1 MTSLEANAAVYRYF
15 TTDLL
20 SNTLLAEIPFVGVS
34 FERSIK
40 GAGKFKGTIPVIPE
54 TDSMSLYDFT
64 MPGKTGLYVMRNGV
78 CVWGGIIWGRNYN
91 LIARELTVDGAEFT
105 SYLHHRR
112 IWKTWSHEYGATLT
126 MAVGGVGTVVLD
138 SGATYP
144 FEAGATVGVTFREV
158 GNFKYNG
165 YYEIRSTPTPTKTT
179 FQITAVGVP
188 PGVYPLTTIRVRTD
202 TYDYVRGL
210 IDSMQNDFSEQTFPN
225 VDIEPGIGLP
235 YRVTQKQAANGVATL
250 TLSANHDIT
259 AGQGVTIRNVDSTF
273 NGQYK
278 VTAVPAPNKISYAK
292 TGVTVSTTST
302 PVNTKNVTRRQIK
315 NYVAR
320 LTTTVAHGF
329 SVGQRVVVS
338 GVDPASSTAQY
349 FDGGFIITA
358 VPSSTTFEYLT
369 TSVKDTLDNMA
380 SVGTA
385 TVTPETLS
393 GTYGPYSSNAD
404 IGLRFDGRG
413 YSGIDVEPVA
423 YRGFELANIGDELD
437 KYSDSVDGFEYR
449 VDCEYDAGTASFQRI
464 FRLLPIDFP
473 DPPPTGEYSPPSRFG
488 ADELIFEYPGNI
500 IDIDIDEKS
509 DDAATRFWM
518 VGDIGD
524 LGEDAA
530 KPYSAA
536 ADRELLLD
544 GWPLLEDVESDNDTA
559 DEDVLYSYAKRYL
572 GELRAPIGDISVKVN
587 GSMSPVVGDY
597 FPGDWCCIIANDPF
611 VLMRLASDLEP
622 RDTVIVRKI
631 NSIKVKVPDTPSY
644 PEEVGLGLIAEW
656 EVDRRGE

>member
-1 MTSLEANAAVYRYF
+1 MPNLEANAAQYRYF

-20 SNTLLAEIPFVGVS
+20 SNTLLAEIPFKGVS

-40 GAGKFKGTIPVIPE
+40 GAGGFQGTIAVIPE

-78 CVWGGIIWGRNYN
+78 CVWGGIIWGRDYN
-91 LIARELTVDGAEFT
+91 LVSRELSVDASEFT

-112 IWKTWSHEYGATLT
+112 IWKNWSHEYGGTVT
-126 MAVGGVGTVVLD
+126 MLVGGVGVVTLD
-138 SGATYP
+138 SGFTYP
-144 FEAGATVGVTFREV
+144 FEAGSTVGLSFREV

-165 YYEIRSTPTPTKTT
+165 YYPIRAVPAPTTTT
-179 FQITAVGVP
+179 FQITAIGIP
-188 PGVYPLTTIRVRTD
+188 PGVYPLTTVTVRTD

-225 VDIEPGIGLP
+225 SEIEPGIGVP
-235 YRVTQKQAANGVATL
+235 YRITNKQAANGVATL
-250 TLSANHDIT
+250 TMAENHDMSV
-259 AGQGVTIRNVDSTF
+259 GQGIIVRNVVAFF
-273 NGQYK
+273 NGQYTI
-278 VTAVPAPNKISYAK
+278 TAIPAANKISYAK
-292 TGVTVSTTST
+292 TGTATST
-302 PVNTKNVTRRQIK
+302 AVSVVTRNVSRRKIT

-320 LTTTVAHGF
+320 LTTSVAHGF
-329 SVGQRVVVS
+329 SVGQRVVIS
-338 GVDPASSTAQY
+338 GVDPASSTAKY
-349 FDGGFIITA
+349 FDGAFIVTA
-358 VPSSTTFEYLT
+358 VPSATTFEYLT
-369 TSVKDTLDNMA
+369 SSVTDTLDMV
-380 SVGTA
+380 SLGTA
-385 TVTPETLS
+385 TLTAEVLS
-393 GTYGPYSSNAD
+393 GSYGPYAGNAD
-404 IGLRFDGRG
+404 IGLRFDELG
-413 YSGIDVEPVA
+413 YSGIDVEPIA
-423 YRGFELANIGDELD
+423 YRGFELKNIGDELD

-464 FRLLPIDFP
+464 FKLIPIDFP
-473 DPPPTGEYSPPSRFG
+473 DPPPTGEISPPSRFG

-500 IDIDIDEKS
+500 MDISIAEKS
-509 DDAATRFWM
+509 DDATTRFWM

-524 LGEDAA
+524 LGADAA

-559 DEDVLYSYAKRYL
+559 DEEVLYSYAKRYL
-572 GELRAPIGDISVKVN
+572 GELRAPIGDIDITVN

-597 FPGDWCCIIANDPF
+597 FPGDWCCIIADDPF

-631 NSIKVKVPDTPSY
+631 NSIKVTIPDTPSY
-644 PEEVGLGLIAEW
+644 PEKVDLKLIAEW

>member
-1 MTSLEANAAVYRYF
+1 MPNLEANAAQYRYF

-20 SNTLLAEIPFVGVS
+20 SNTLLAEIPFKGVS

-40 GAGKFKGTIPVIPE
+40 GAGGFQGTIAVIPE

-78 CVWGGIIWGRNYN
+78 CVWGGIIWGRDYN
-91 LIARELTVDGAEFT
+91 LVSRELSVDASEFT

-112 IWKTWSHEYGATLT
+112 IWKNWSHEYGGTVT
-126 MAVGGVGTVVLD
+126 MLVGGVGVVTLD
-138 SGATYP
+138 SGFTYP
-144 FEAGATVGVTFREV
+144 FEAGSTVGLSFREV

-165 YYEIRSTPTPTKTT
+165 YYPIRATPAPTTTT
-179 FQITAVGVP
+179 FQITAIGIP
-188 PGVYPLTTIRVRTD
+188 PGVYPLTTVTVRTD

-225 VDIEPGIGLP
+225 SEIEPGIGVP
-235 YRVTQKQAANGVATL
+235 YRITNKQAANGVATL
-250 TLSANHDIT
+250 TMAENHDMSV
-259 AGQGVTIRNVDSTF
+259 GQGIIVRNVDAFF
-273 NGQYK
+273 NGQYTI
-278 VTAVPAPNKISYAK
+278 TAIPAANKISYAK
-292 TGVTVSTTST
+292 TGTATST
-302 PVNTKNVTRRQIK
+302 AVSVVTRNVSRRKIT

-320 LTTTVAHGF
+320 LTTSVAHGF
-329 SVGQRVVVS
+329 SVGQRIVIS
-338 GVDPASSTAQY
+338 GVDPASSTAKY
-349 FDGGFIITA
+349 FDGSFIITA
-358 VPSSTTFEYLT
+358 VPSLTTFEYLT
-369 TSVKDTLDNMA
+369 SSVTDTLDMV
-380 SVGTA
+380 SLGTA
-385 TVTPETLS
+385 TLTAEVLS
-393 GTYGPYSSNAD
+393 GSYGPYAGNAD
-404 IGLRFDGRG
+404 IGLRFDELG
-413 YSGIDVEPVA
+413 YSGIDVEPIA
-423 YRGFELANIGDELD
+423 YRGFELKNIGDELD

-464 FRLLPIDFP
+464 FKLIPIDFP
-473 DPPPTGEYSPPSRFG
+473 DPPPTGEISPPSRFG

-500 IDIDIDEKS
+500 MDISIAEKS
-509 DDAATRFWM
+509 DDATTRFWM

-524 LGEDAA
+524 LGADAA

-559 DEDVLYSYAKRYL
+559 DEEVLYSYAKRYL
-572 GELRAPIGDISVKVN
+572 GELRAPIGDIDITVN

-597 FPGDWCCIIANDPF
+597 FPGDWCCIIADDPF

-631 NSIKVKVPDTPSY
+631 NSIKVTIPDTPSY
-644 PEEVGLGLIAEW
+644 PEKVDLKLIAEW